1 MPRRPARQLV
11 AFEKK
16 NVGPQFRQVVGDAAT
31 YHTTTQNDDAG
42 GRRLFLAFELS
53 RIGGTLFQIITRSD
67 GDDYL

>member
-31 YHTTTQNDDAG
+31 YHTTT
-42 GRRLFLAFELS
+42 
-53 RIGGTLFQIITRSD
+53 
-67 GDDYL
+67 